1 MVYVAIRA
9 HGSASPYLAGQ
20 AAHLVL
26 LSVSLVLLTPALG
39 IRGAA
44 LAHIVAVS
52 LILPMSVLWLVR
64 IGGTDM
70 RSIAGA
76 LIRPGIALLL
86 SGLGCLAMRQV
97 AWLDDPYSAAGG
109 VVVCVSMLLLYV
121 LALVVID
128 GERVRSVRVLFHRA
142 ES

>member
-1 MVYVAIRA
+1 
-9 HGSASPYLAGQ
+9 
-20 AAHLVL
+20 
-26 LSVSLVLLTPALG
+26 
-39 IRGAA
+39 
-44 LAHIVAVS
+44 
-52 LILPMSVLWLVR
+52 MSVLWLVR

-97 AWLDDPYSAAGG
+97 PWLDDPYSAAGG

-128 GERVRSVRVLFHRA
+128 GERVRSARVLFHRT